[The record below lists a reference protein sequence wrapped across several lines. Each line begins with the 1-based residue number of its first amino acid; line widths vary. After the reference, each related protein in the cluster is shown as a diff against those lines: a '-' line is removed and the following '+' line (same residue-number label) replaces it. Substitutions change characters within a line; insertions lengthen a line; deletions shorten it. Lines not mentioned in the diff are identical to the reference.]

1 MAPTSS
7 FVPRTQTAPAH
18 RKNHDRNGF
27 ISNSSFLANTIIRCP
42 QNRVMTMK
50 TGSMAEMW
58 LGAMMQPFVP
68 TFFRFSRPSHRTR
81 KPMLNTSHASGTII

>member
-1 MAPTSS
+1 MTPTSS

-18 RKNHDRNGF
+18 RKNHDRNAF
-27 ISNSSFLANTIIRCP
+27 ISNSSFLANTVIRRP
-42 QNRVMTMK
+42 QNRVMTTN

-68 TFFRFSRPSHRTR
+68 IFFRFSLPSHRTR
-81 KPMLNTSHASGTII
+81 KPMWNTSHASGTRI